1 MGNRHPMSAL
11 EVVMNR
17 KTRKKICY
25 HLLEE
30 INEPPYRYRCTKCNQ
45 KLREPRGIVIKKQK
59 NA

>member
-1 MGNRHPMSAL
+1 MSAL